1 MSNDSN
7 HDCIVKEDDV
17 LRLKGDIDRGQLA
30 HLVYGLVERET
41 ELAIA
46 IAERFDLVSSLV
58 ESCGMSIRAR
68 ASLSK
73 QLALLAWMPALLL
86 DRAHRRNWD
95 EFLPSTGDS
104 PGDSD
109 PTQGDAPRGGAR

>member
-1 MSNDSN
+1 MTNGNNND
-7 HDCIVKEDDV
+7 CFVKEDDV
-17 LRLKGDIDRGQLA
+17 LKLKGEIDRGEFA

-58 ESCGMSIRAR
+58 EGCSLSIRAR
-68 ASLSK
+68 ASLTK

-86 DRAHRRNWD
+86 DRAHRRSWD
-95 EFLPSTGDS
+95 EFLPSDVGAVDS
-104 PGDSD
+104 PD
-109 PTQGDAPRGGAR
+109 DARASGGGQ